1 MLENIESVYASPVSL
16 VHSPHLTKANPMQP
30 TSSLPSPP
38 FSRQTVQWIREPLGV
53 ADPWDLLQV
62 GSPERKERTASKS
75 SVYALAALCRRLC
88 RSSQYSLQP
97 ISVLGANLDRSEIS
111 KLRDSGDE

>member
-1 MLENIESVYASPVSL
+1 VLENIESVYASPVSL

-30 TSSLPSPP
+30 TSSLPSP
-38 FSRQTVQWIREPLGV
+38 
-53 ADPWDLLQV
+53 QV

-88 RSSQYSLQP
+88 RSSQYSLQRT
-97 ISVLGANLDRSEIS
+97 SVLGANLDRSEIS